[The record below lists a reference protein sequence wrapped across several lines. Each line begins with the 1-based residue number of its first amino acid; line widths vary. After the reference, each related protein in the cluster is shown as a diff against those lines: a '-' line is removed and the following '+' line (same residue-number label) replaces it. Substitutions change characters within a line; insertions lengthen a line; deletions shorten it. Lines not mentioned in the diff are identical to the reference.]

1 MKQVSS
7 TNAFSIDSD
16 SHEHDNRPVRKPRRK
31 PSKASTPTLL
41 RLYLEEMSGTP
52 LLSEQEEVRLASGLK
67 EARRA
72 IADAALAL
80 PAACREFVLADDE
93 PGPSLGAAWPLGR
106 VATFVGRLG
115 HYVEQ
120 APLETELTAALA
132 SIRAHHRALEQA
144 RKRLVLANLR
154 LVVHIA
160 KKYVNSGLPFMD
172 LIQEGNVGL
181 LRAVEK
187 FEHERGHKF
196 STYAFW
202 WIKQGIERG
211 ISDKLRTIRI
221 PVHVSEVIRKVELAS
236 RDLGQALGK
245 KPSPREIALQLG
257 LTVDVVEHAL
267 GVVREPM
274 PLEDRTGEWG
284 GHDAVNSIPDARTP
298 SPIESAS
305 NREIRGRIE
314 SVLHTLSPREEKI
327 IRMHFGIGRETPRT
341 LEQIGERLRLS
352 RERVRQIEAL
362 ALAKIKAS
370 PYFRD
375 LARHFSPAAVHGA
388 SSATPQRDRGVA

>member
-1 MKQVSS
+1 MKHGSS
-7 TNAFSIDSD
+7 RHAVSIDHD
-16 SHEHDNRPVRKPRRK
+16 AHEHEHEPARKPRRK
-31 PSKASTPTLL
+31 SAKASAPTLL

-52 LLSEQEEVRLASGLK
+52 LLSEQNEVRLASSLK

-72 IADAALAL
+72 IAEAALAL
-80 PAACREFVLADDE
+80 PAPCREFVLAGDE
-93 PGPSLGAAWPLGR
+93 SGPALAAAWPLNH
-106 VATFVGRLG
+106 VATFVEKLK
-115 HYVEQ
+115 HYVRQ
-120 APLETELTAALA
+120 HPDADLVAALDA
-132 SIRAHHRALEQA
+132 IRAHHKALERA
-144 RKRLVLANLR
+144 REGLVLANLR

-236 RDLGQALGK
+236 RDLGQTLGK

-257 LTVDVVEHAL
+257 LPVDIVEHAL

-284 GHDAVNSIPDARTP
+284 GHDAVNSIPDIHTP
-298 SPIESAS
+298 SPIETAS
-305 NREIRGRIE
+305 HREICGRIE
-314 SVLHTLSPREEKI
+314 SVLRQLSPREEKI

-362 ALAKIKAS
+362 ALAKIKGS
-370 PYFRD
+370 PLFRD
-375 LARHFSPAAVHGA
+375 LAKHFGA
-388 SSATPQRDRGVA
+388 QEPSRTGSATPQRDRGVA

>member
-1 MKQVSS
+1 MKQASS
-7 TNAFSIDSD
+7 HHAASIDHD
-16 SHEHDNRPVRKPRRK
+16 THEHDHEPVRKARRK
-31 PSKASTPTLL
+31 SAKASAPTLL

-52 LLSEQEEVRLASGLK
+52 LLSEQDEVRLASSLK
-67 EARRA
+67 ETRGA
-72 IADAALAL
+72 IASAALTL
-80 PAACREFVLADDE
+80 PPPCREFALAGDE
-93 PGPSLGAAWPLGR
+93 SGPALAAAWPLNR
-106 VATFVGRLG
+106 LATFVAKLT
-115 HYVEQ
+115 HYVRRH
-120 APLETELTAALA
+120 PDPELVAALA
-132 SIRAHHRALEQA
+132 TIRAHNKALERA
-144 RKRLVLANLR
+144 REGLVLANLR

-221 PVHVSEVIRKVELAS
+221 PVHVSEVIRKVELAT
-236 RDLGQALGK
+236 RDLGQSLGK
-245 KPSPREIALQLG
+245 KPTPREIALQLG

-284 GHDAVNSIPDARTP
+284 GHDAVNSIPDIHTP

-305 NREIRGRIE
+305 QREICGRIE
-314 SVLHTLSPREEKI
+314 SVLRQLSPREERI
-327 IRMHFGIGRETPRT
+327 VRMHFGIGRRCP
-341 LEQIGERLRLS
+341 
-352 RERVRQIEAL
+352 
-362 ALAKIKAS
+362 
-370 PYFRD
+370 
-375 LARHFSPAAVHGA
+375 
-388 SSATPQRDRGVA
+388 